1 MKKQK
6 HPKSGARK
14 SRKPTRAPSAS
25 VRTALKGSHSR
36 DAARHPKTPATAATS
51 TGRRSTRVRRSTSP
65 SWVLWCRAAASRM
78 WPVERADA
86 VMLVL
91 PFVLV
96 ATTIGVVRWNRAMPA
111 GGESHHWVSKDGG
124 GRALVGLPRRAVP
137 VPPVGPGSS
146 IAEAPMAP
154 SPEVDAAVAAGVPA
168 RPVAEPAEVA
178 RQAAMDLATAR
189 AAQIPTDTPHAAP
202 PYAVAQRPVDQAIE
216 AGDAA
221 FGALNLPPVTR
232 PGDTAQPIVGAPAQ
246 IAGQPQR
253 GPDVASLGPDDAV
266 AVRPAP
272 HGMFGVEADE
282 TQCHPPG
289 PETPF
294 VLPAGFDPADA
305 EAFGMA
311 LAQAARTQLDDFV
324 IYNDRYTRLAYPMG
338 DVNPMYGVCTDVII
352 RAYRALGIDLQALVQ
367 TTRSGSGDPNIDHR
381 RVDTLRRFLQRHGET
396 LPISNFA
403 EDFRPGDIVTYWRPQ
418 NRHSRTHIAIV
429 SDMIGP
435 SGRPLIIHNRGWG
448 PQQEDGLFV
457 DQITGHFR
465 FSGLKAGAGLTKP
478 GAKAD
483 IGAKAKR
490 ISAAPE
496 RPLSQVIRTG
506 LPLQGKSE
514 GGPAFP
520 PASEK

>member
-1 MKKQK
+1 
-6 HPKSGARK
+6 
-14 SRKPTRAPSAS
+14 
-25 VRTALKGSHSR
+25 
-36 DAARHPKTPATAATS
+36 
-51 TGRRSTRVRRSTSP
+51 
-65 SWVLWCRAAASRM
+65 
-78 WPVERADA
+78 
-86 VMLVL
+86 MLLL

-96 ATTIGVVRWNRAMPA
+96 ATTIGVVRWNGAMPA
-111 GGESHHWVSKDGG
+111 GGESHHWVSQDGR
-124 GRALVGLPRRAVP
+124 GRALVGLPRTAVP
-137 VPPVGPGSS
+137 VPAVGPGPS
-146 IAEAPMAP
+146 IAGTPMTP
-154 SPEVDAAVAAGVPA
+154 SPEVDATVEASVPA
-168 RPVAEPAEVA
+168 RSVVEPTVAA
-178 RQAAMDLATAR
+178 RQAAMDV
-189 AAQIPTDTPHAAP
+189 AAAGPAQVPTDTPHAAP
-202 PYAVAQRPVDQAIE
+202 PPAVAPRPVDEAIE

-221 FGALNLPPVTR
+221 HGASNLPPVAR
-232 PGDTAQPIVGAPAQ
+232 PSDAAKPIAGVPPQ
-246 IAGQPQR
+246 IAGQPHW
-253 GPDVASLGPDDAV
+253 GPDVASLSPDDAV

-282 TQCHPPG
+282 TQCYPPG
-289 PETPF
+289 PDAPF
-294 VLPAGFDPADA
+294 ILPAGFDPADG

-352 RAYRALGIDLQALVQ
+352 RAYRALGIDLQALVH

-429 SDMIGP
+429 SDILGP

-465 FSGLKAGAGLTKP
+465 FSGLKVPAVLSKP
-478 GAKAD
+478 GT
-483 IGAKAKR
+483 GAAARVKAKR
-490 ISAAPE
+490 ISAVPE
-496 RPLSQVIRTG
+496 RPRSQVIRAG
-506 LPLQGKSE
+506 LPVREKPQADTAS
-514 GGPAFP
+514 P